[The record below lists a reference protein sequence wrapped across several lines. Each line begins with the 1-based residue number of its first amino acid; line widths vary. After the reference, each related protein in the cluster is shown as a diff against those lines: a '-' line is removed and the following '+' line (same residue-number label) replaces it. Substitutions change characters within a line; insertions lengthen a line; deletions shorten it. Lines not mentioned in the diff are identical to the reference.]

1 MSSAVQD
8 RPFGSVGPERAIL
21 LSDSP
26 ALVCEGDVVV
36 QANLAV
42 ARLAGRRLPES
53 LIGLSLHC
61 LLAEGATGAELIRPD
76 GRTTPVCAARW
87 TSPHT
92 GQVVILLVD
101 VSDESCRRVVHVAS

>member
-8 RPFGSVGPERAIL
+8 RPFRSGGPERAIL
-21 LSDSP
+21 LTDFP

-61 LLAEGATGAELIRPD
+61 LLAEDATGAEVIGPD
-76 GRTTPVCAARW
+76 GRVTPVCAARW

-101 VSDESCRRVVHVAS
+101 VSDESCRRTVHIAS